1 MIEDSCKY
9 IVRDR
14 FDLTGGR
21 WSLDGA
27 EAVLKLRAVRANG
40 DWSSYWGYHLA
51 EERKRIHE
59 SRFARGIISHA
70 ADQSLSGSHTRCILW
85 TLEETIVYV
94 VIGYGS
100 CKLGEWS
107 RNAMALLEELREA
120 VIDGQAKL
128 ALAKVTEGLDGGV
141 EAGTLLREGLIAAM
155 ARVGQLYEEGEIFVP
170 EMLVAARAMTAAL
183 TVLKPHLVEEG
194 VASGG
199 TVAIGTTQGDL
210 HDIGKNLV
218 AMMLEGSGYEIVDLG
233 VDVPAEKFIE
243 AIRNGANVVA
253 MSALLTTTMTN
264 MQVAIEAIREAG
276 LRDQVRIIIGGAP
289 ITKSYADEIG
299 ADGYAEDASS
309 AVRLVKEVLA
319 A

>member
-1 MIEDSCKY
+1 MSEWLEVRIEFSD
-9 IVRDR
+9 I
-14 FDLTGGR
+14 TGFLRGSRGAAGKFPVGR
-21 WSLDGA
+21 
-27 EAVLKLRAVRANG
+27 
-40 DWSSYWGYHLA
+40 
-51 EERKRIHE
+51 I
-59 SRFARGIISHA
+59 
-70 ADQSLSGSHTRCILW
+70 
-85 TLEETIVYV
+85 
-94 VIGYGS
+94 
-100 CKLGEWS
+100 LGEWS
-107 RNAMALLEELREA
+107 GNAMALLEGLREA
-120 VIDGQAKL
+120 VVDGQAKL
-128 ALAKVTEGLDGGV
+128 AVAKVTEGLDGGI
-141 EAGTLLREGLIAAM
+141 EAGMLLREGLIAAM
-155 ARVGQLYEEGEIFVP
+155 AQVGKLYEEGEIFVP

-264 MQVAIEAIREAG
+264 MQLAIEAIKEAG
-276 LRDQVRIIIGGAP
+276 LRDQVRIIVGGAP